1 MEFMGATLRKISFR
15 DGLSAAGL
23 AGALTAGMALAL
35 HSSGRDPWQAL
46 DATMPVFIGALATS
60 AGISPV
66 RSPLL
71 MGLIGGGAVLVMA
84 ISRMAMGI
92 PLN

>member
-1 MEFMGATLRKISFR
+1 MEFMGATLRKISLR

-23 AGALTAGMALAL
+23 AGGLTAGMALAL
-35 HSSGRDPWQAL
+35 HSGGRDPWQAL

-60 AGISPV
+60 AGINPV

-71 MGLIGGGAVLVMA
+71 MGLVGAGAVLVMA
-84 ISRMAMGI
+84 VSRLALGV
-92 PLN
+92 PLA